1 MRIKFN
7 KGCLKQG
14 KISFNHGKV
23 VNIYTVFEIDRSVK
37 ISSYPTLENSLLGAV
52 KLTKHVDIDLYKDSG
67 YGIGLDRKGFF
78 FTGDEVGKN
87 VIISGVD
94 MSSSSHIDNKKK
106 YFLILS
112 KDPTQG
118 LQIQIRPI
126 IKP

>member
-67 YGIGLDRKGFF
+67 YGIGLARKGFF

-118 LQIQIRPI
+118 LQIQNFV
-126 IKP
+126 

>member
-14 KISFNHGKV
+14 KILFNHGKV

-37 ISSYPTLENSLLGAV
+37 ISSYPTLENALLGAV

-94 MSSSSHIDNKKK
+94 MSPSSHIDNKKK

-118 LQIQIRPI
+118 LQIQNFV
-126 IKP
+126 

>member
-23 VNIYTVFEIDRSVK
+23 VNIYTVYEIDRSVK

-78 FTGDEVGKN
+78 FTGDEAGKN

-118 LQIQIRPI
+118 LQIQNFV
-126 IKP
+126 

>member
-23 VNIYTVFEIDRSVK
+23 VNIYTVYEIDRSGK

-118 LQIQIRPI
+118 LQIQNFV
-126 IKP
+126 

>member
-23 VNIYTVFEIDRSVK
+23 LNIYTVFEIDRSVK
-37 ISSYPTLENSLLGAV
+37 MSSYPTLENSLLGAV

-118 LQIQIRPI
+118 LQIQNFV
-126 IKP
+126 